1 MKQRIDTLDFLRGF
15 ALLGIIFANVGPIIL
30 PSSIH
35 TNLIWGK
42 ILEYVI
48 SERFF
53 MIFSF
58 LFGIGFYIF
67 ITRAVNRGDRSKIL
81 FIRRLIALLIFGLIH
96 QYFQPGE
103 ALLPYAIFGFILIPF
118 YRLKPITNFI
128 TAVILMVPAVFLGGS
143 YFMILPMFLLGL
155 CMGQWKVF
163 ERITA
168 YQKGFRWV
176 QIASL
181 CLLPVVIY
189 IQYILSEQTG
199 KSEQASS
206 ISAPFVSA
214 FFVTSL
220 TLLLRHNMIQKL
232 LAPLKYVGRMAL
244 TNYLV
249 QTALILLASHLFHLT
264 GDVHQTTL
272 MNIAIVIL
280 IIQMIYSTIWF
291 QYFKI
296 GPMEFIWRI
305 ATYGKLP
312 DRYKSNANHVKSLK
326 SQTGRT

>member
-15 ALLGIIFANVGPIIL
+15 ALLGIIFANITVIIL

-35 TNLIWGK
+35 TNLFWGK
-42 ILEYVI
+42 ILEYAI

-67 ITRAVNRGDRSKIL
+67 ITRAVNRGDRSTTL
-81 FIRRLIALLIFGLIH
+81 FIRRLLVLLIFGLIH

-118 YRLKPITNFI
+118 YKLKPTINFI
-128 TAVILMVPAVFLGGS
+128 TAVILMVLGIFLGGG
-143 YFMILPMFLLGL
+143 YFMIFPMFLVGL
-155 CMGQWKVF
+155 CMGQWRVF
-163 ERITA
+163 ENIASR
-168 YQKGFRWV
+168 QKGFRWV
-176 QIASL
+176 QIVSL
-181 CLLPVVIY
+181 CLLPAVIY
-189 IQYILSEQTG
+189 IQYFLSEQSG
-199 KSEQASS
+199 KVEQAAA
-206 ISAPFVSA
+206 ISAPFVST
-214 FFVTSL
+214 FFVTTL
-220 TLLLRHNMIQKL
+220 TLLLRHNIIQRL
-232 LAPLKYVGRMAL
+232 LTPLKYLGRMAL

-249 QTALILLASHLFHLT
+249 QTALIILAGNLFHLK
-264 GDVHQTTL
+264 GHVHQTTL
-272 MNIAIVIL
+272 MNIAIGIL

-312 DRYKSNANHVKSLK
+312 GRYKLNANHLE
-326 SQTGRT
+326 

>member
-15 ALLGIIFANVGPIIL
+15 ALLGIIFANITVIIL
-30 PSSIH
+30 PSSIQTSH
-35 TNLIWGK
+35 FWSETLS
-42 ILEYVI
+42 YAI

-67 ITRAVNRGDRSKIL
+67 ITRAVNRGDQSTTL
-81 FIRRLIALLIFGLIH
+81 FIRRLLGLLILGLIH

-103 ALLPYAIFGFILIPF
+103 ALLPYAVFGFILIPF
-118 YRLKPITNFI
+118 YKLKPTINFI
-128 TAVILMVPAVFLGGS
+128 TAVILMVPAIFLGGS
-143 YFMILPMFLLGL
+143 YLMILPMFLLGL

-163 ERITA
+163 ENIAT

-176 QIASL
+176 QIVSFF
-181 CLLPVVIY
+181 LLPAVIY
-189 IQYILSEQTG
+189 IQYFLSEQNG
-199 KSEQASS
+199 KIEQAGA

-214 FFVTSL
+214 FFVTTL
-220 TLLLRHNMIQKL
+220 TLLLRHNIIQRL
-232 LAPLKYVGRMAL
+232 LTPLKYLGKMAL

-249 QTALILLASHLFHLT
+249 QTALILLAGDLFHLK
-264 GDVHQTTL
+264 GHVHQTTL
-272 MNIAIVIL
+272 MNIAVGIL

-312 DRYKSNANHVKSLK
+312 DRYKPNANHLKSLK
-326 SQTGRT
+326 ND